1 MLWSQYKYYVIIL
14 GGVGGQ
20 NWAKVNY
27 VVYGKKVPGQES
39 LLGEH
44 HQNAC
49 THTLGLLKRSFFIKI
64 AQDFFASGQK
74 WILDKLYQIK
84 LHKRCPKIGYNSGCN
99 IK

>member
-1 MLWSQYKYYVIIL
+1 MIFLQLLVALFTSNVVVSVQISCYHFR
-14 GGVGGQ
+14 GGPQ

-49 THTLGLLKRSFFIKI
+49 THTLGLLKRSFFIEI
-64 AQDFFASGQK
+64 ARDFLGVV
-74 WILDKLYQIK
+74 
-84 LHKRCPKIGYNSGCN
+84 RN
-99 IK
+99 